1 MIEEVVLLLS
11 GGMDSTTLLYY
22 LLEKGYHVH
31 TLTFDYGQKH
41 NREIES
47 ARKIAKINDVPNKV
61 VDITTITGLLQGSS
75 LIQEDVPIPE
85 GHYEDESMKSTVVP
99 NRNMILLSLAV
110 GYAVSNGISRVFY
123 AAHSGDHAIYPD
135 CRPEFFDKINQL
147 TLISNYQPVVVQA
160 PFLHKNK
167 NEIAS
172 MGKDLGVPFNLTWTC
187 YKGGKSPCG
196 VCGSCVER
204 REAMESI
211 GITE

>member
-1 MIEEVVLLLS
+1 VIEEVVLLLS

-110 GYAVSNGISRVFY
+110 GYAVSMGISRVFY

-160 PFLHKNK
+160 PFLYKNK
-167 NEIAS
+167 SEIAS